1 MGFLIRPSRRE
12 FFALAGAALLRGA
25 PRSTRWALFSD
36 THVPEDPTGEYRGFK
51 PYENLRAVVSE
62 VLDASPAGALID
74 GDLARLKGLPGDY
87 RNLAALLEPLTARMP
102 VAMALGNH
110 DNRGNFLAAFAHP
123 AGRRQPVEGKFVT
136 LIDAGPV
143 RFLLLD
149 SLIRTN
155 YTPGLLGKK
164 QRDWLDAF
172 LRSAGPKPI
181 LVFLHHTLD
190 DRDMSLL
197 DVLWMFRILKPHRAV
212 KAVVYGHSHAYKFDA
227 EDGLHLINI
236 PATGY
241 NFNDSEPVGW
251 VEAEL
256 TAAGAGF
263 RLHAIGG
270 NTSGDGKI
278 TSVEWRG

>member
-25 PRSTRWALFSD
+25 PKRSSWALLSD
-36 THVPEDPTGEYRGFK
+36 THVPEHPADEFRGFK
-51 PYENLRAVVSE
+51 PYENLRTVVPAVLE
-62 VLDASPAGALID
+62 ASPAGAVID
-74 GDLARLKGLPGDY
+74 GDLARLRGLPGDY
-87 RNLAALLEPLTARMP
+87 RNLAALLEPLANRLP

-110 DNRGNFLAAFAHP
+110 DDRKNFLAAFTRP
-123 AGRRQPVEGKFVT
+123 AGERQPIEGKFVT

-164 QRDWLDAF
+164 QRDWLEAF
-172 LRSAGPKPI
+172 LQSAGAKPI

-190 DRDMSLL
+190 DRDISLL
-197 DVLWMFRILKPHRAV
+197 DVLWMFCILKPHRAV
-212 KAVVYGHSHAYKFDA
+212 KAVVYGHSHAYKFDT
-227 EDGLHLINI
+227 EDGLHLVNI
-236 PATGY
+236 PAVGY
-241 NFNDSEPVGW
+241 NFDDAEPVGW

-256 TAAGAGF
+256 SPEGADF

-270 NTSGDGKI
+270 NTSADGKI
-278 TSVEWRG
+278 TSLEWRG